1 MWRLVAAALLI
12 AGSAV
17 GVRANDG
24 ATGLELCFQAARL
37 ADAICSR
44 LENDPV
50 QRLDC
55 FQKTRAAQ
63 LECLEHVLSE
73 VSPKPEVSPKVAAPQ
88 LPSGSVRP
96 EPPASATPPS
106 TPPIVPSE
114 AGPSKEP
121 ARPNTA
127 EATTGTVPLDQ
138 PAAAPKPNPKAVPS
152 VPSDVPAGLPSA
164 NSIRPARPE
173 APGRAVDPPANKPAA
188 DWVVSQTT
196 SPVDYSPLLTAVKHS
211 TSNVKDAPNTLIIRC
226 LEQRTELLVHTD
238 GAWGALRAGELRVD
252 YQINEQVIVKQQWTL
267 SPDGKTAS
275 AKDDPVGL
283 LRSLPEDARLKI
295 TVTDRTAVS
304 HEATFRLTGW
314 NAIRE
319 KVGAAC
325 KWAQATSR
333 ASTDKRE

>member
-1 MWRLVAAALLI
+1 MWRLIAAALLV

-17 GVRANDG
+17 GARANDG
-24 ATGLELCFQAARL
+24 ATGLESCFQAARL

-44 LENDPV
+44 LEDDPV

-73 VSPKPEVSPKVAAPQ
+73 VSPKAAAPE

-96 EPPASATPPS
+96 EPPASSTPPS
-106 TPPIVPSE
+106 VPSE
-114 AGPSKEP
+114 ARSSKEP
-121 ARPNTA
+121 ARPHTV
-127 EATTGTVPLDQ
+127 EAPTGTVSLDQ
-138 PAAAPKPNPKAVPS
+138 PAAVPKPNPKAVL
-152 VPSDVPAGLPSA
+152 SDVPPDLPD
-164 NSIRPARPE
+164 AR
-173 APGRAVDPPANKPAA
+173 GRVADLPANKPAA
-188 DWVVSQTT
+188 DWVVSETT
-196 SPVDYSPLLTAVKHS
+196 SPVDYTPLLMAVKHS
-211 TSNVKDAPNTLIIRC
+211 TSHVKDAPNTLIIRC
-226 LEQRTELLVHTD
+226 LGLHTELLVRTE
-238 GAWGALRAGELRVD
+238 GVWGALRAGEVRVD
-252 YQINEQVIVKQQWTL
+252 YQINQQAVVKQQWTL

-283 LRSLPEDARLKI
+283 LRSLPEDAQLKI
-295 TVTDRTAVS
+295 TVTDRSAGS
-304 HEATFRLTGW
+304 HEATFRLAGW